1 MINGQNYDW
10 ESTTISLPTGVLVG
24 VEKIEY
30 SDEKDLKEVYG
41 KGSMPRS
48 YGAGNYKA
56 DGKLTLLREEFEV
69 VLDHCKKQGYAGLY
83 RMPTFPITASYSND
97 DRPRV
102 TDRLVQCKFKK
113 TSLGIDQGAEKSEV
127 ELEFLI
133 LGGIDW
139 NGLPGDVNA

>member
-1 MINGQNYDW
+1 MNNGQNYDW
-10 ESTTISLPTGVLVG
+10 ESTQISLPHGTLVG
-24 VEKIEY
+24 IEKIEY
-30 SDEKDLKEVYG
+30 SDEKDIKEVYG
-41 KGSMPRS
+41 KGSKPRS

-56 DGKLTLLREEFEV
+56 EGKLTLLREEFNDLV
-69 VLDHCKKQGYAGLY
+69 AYMKKQGVTAFYKL
-83 RMPTFPITASYSND
+83 PPFPITASYAND
-97 DRPRV
+97 DRPIV
-102 TDRLVQCKFKK
+102 TDRLHDCKFKK